1 MLSNKK
7 YKLTVCGHFAFR
19 EAGFADGQ
27 TIKTRIV
34 HSAMVE
40 KYGNEKVYA
49 CDTYKWRTK
58 PWVLFWNCLKS
69 AYASDNV
76 IILMASNGIKAFVPV
91 YYFIGMITGAKIH
104 HVAIGG
110 GLYGYLQKHK
120 FTKYMI
126 SNASGIYSELRLYTE
141 HLKGI
146 GLNNT
151 YTMPNFKCLD
161 IIEKND
167 LKNINTSP
175 LKLCTF
181 SRVMPK
187 KGIVDAINSVIKI
200 NTKFNKEVYSLDIFG
215 QVDSEY
221 LDKFENLQKSFPSY
235 IKYRG
240 VIDQEK
246 STSTLKDYYLLLFP
260 THYKTEGLPGSIID
274 AYSAG
279 VPVIA
284 SRWQGFNDVIFEGI
298 TGFGYEMENQK
309 ELNNILVNLIDYSLV
324 NTMRLNCIQEAQKY
338 TPNNVISVLVD
349 KLK

>member
-141 HLKGI
+141 HL
-146 GLNNT
+146 
-151 YTMPNFKCLD
+151 
-161 IIEKND
+161 
-167 LKNINTSP
+167 
-175 LKLCTF
+175 
-181 SRVMPK
+181 